1 MSIDCNNISVYKSP
15 YFGTEEM
22 VQWLKTLVALAEDQG
37 PILSTQ
43 MVVHNCNLNYIQK
56 I

>member
-1 MSIDCNNISVYKSP
+1 
-15 YFGTEEM
+15 M

-43 MVVHNCNLNYIQK
+43 ITAAYNLSYIQK